1 MSNNLAK
8 AITMSRARELV
19 GNIAQTNH
27 YLVVIPTGLTP
38 ELSAHIEEYSQISN
52 PKDFISRRLGFLC
65 SEASLPTSSY
75 ATAEVKDNFMGVT
88 QEFAHTRLYADSD
101 FTFYVDSNYDSI
113 KFFESWLDYISGT
126 GESQSGGKGYF
137 RRFAFPDFYK
147 VSTMSINKFE
157 KDYKRVLEYKFIN
170 AFPKG
175 MVSIPVSYGPA
186 DLMKVTVTF
195 NYDRYI
201 VYSKEIIPQTELT
214 TDEQIK
220 QAFNAGVAQ
229 GNQNWI
235 NNPLIPLDVL
245 NAAPR
250 DPITGK
256 IDLSKILG
264 LLSRR
269 NVSGIGGDNGRG
281 SEVIRDRIVI

>member
-1 MSNNLAK
+1 
-8 AITMSRARELV
+8 MSRARELV
-19 GNIAQTNH
+19 GNLAQTNH
-27 YLVVIPTGLTP
+27 YLVVIPNGLTP
-38 ELSAHIEEYSQISN
+38 ELSTHIEQYSRISN
-52 PKDFISRRLGFLC
+52 SKDFISRRLGFLC

-101 FTFYVDSNYDSI
+101 FTFYVDQNYDSI
-113 KFFESWLDYISGT
+113 KFFESWLDYISGA
-126 GESQSGGKGYF
+126 GAPQSFDKGYF

-147 VSTMSINKFE
+147 VSTMSIHKFE
-157 KDYKRVLEYKFIN
+157 KDYKRVLEYTFIN

-201 VYSKEIIPQTELT
+201 VSSKEIIPQTELT

-235 NNPLIPLDVL
+235 NNPSIPLDVL
-245 NAAPR
+245 NAAV
-250 DPITGK
+250 DPNTGLV
-256 IDLSKILG
+256 DSSRILG

-269 NVSGIGGDNGRG
+269 NVSGIGGDIGGDSVVR
-281 SEVIRDRIVI
+281 EFIR

>member
-1 MSNNLAK
+1 VSNNLAK

-19 GNIAQTNH
+19 GNLAQTNH

-38 ELSAHIEEYSQISN
+38 ELSTHIEQYSRISN
-52 PKDFISRRLGFLC
+52 SKDFISRRLGFLC

-101 FTFYVDSNYDSI
+101 FTFYVDQNYDSI
-113 KFFESWLDYISGT
+113 KFFESWLDYISGA
-126 GESQSGGKGYF
+126 GQSQSEESNYF
-137 RRFAFPDFYK
+137 RRFAFPNFYK
-147 VSTMSINKFE
+147 VSTMSIHKFE

-186 DLMKVTVTF
+186 DLMKVTITF

-201 VYSKEIIPQTELT
+201 VSSKEIIPQTELT

-235 NNPLIPLDVL
+235 NNPLISLDVL
-245 NAAPR
+245 NATV
-250 DPITGK
+250 DPNTGRV
-256 IDLSKILG
+256 DLSRILG

-269 NVSGIGGDNGRG
+269 NVSGTGGDIGGG
-281 SEVIRDRIVI
+281 SDVREFTR

>member
-1 MSNNLAK
+1 
-8 AITMSRARELV
+8 
-19 GNIAQTNH
+19 
-27 YLVVIPTGLTP
+27 
-38 ELSAHIEEYSQISN
+38 
-52 PKDFISRRLGFLC
+52 
-65 SEASLPTSSY
+65 
-75 ATAEVKDNFMGVT
+75 
-88 QEFAHTRLYADSD
+88 
-101 FTFYVDSNYDSI
+101 
-113 KFFESWLDYISGT
+113 
-126 GESQSGGKGYF
+126 
-137 RRFAFPDFYK
+137 DFYK

-245 NAAPR
+245 NAAV
-250 DPITGK
+250 DPNTGN
-256 IDLSKILG
+256 IDFSKILG

>member
-19 GNIAQTNH
+19 GNLAQTNH
-27 YLVVIPTGLTP
+27 YLVVIPNGLTP
-38 ELSAHIEEYSQISN
+38 ELSTHIEQYSRISN
-52 PKDFISRRLGFLC
+52 SKDFISRRLGFLC

-101 FTFYVDSNYDSI
+101 FTFYVDQNYDSI
-113 KFFESWLDYISGT
+113 KFFESWLDYISGA
-126 GESQSGGKGYF
+126 GAPQSFDKGYF

-147 VSTMSINKFE
+147 VSTMSIHKFE
-157 KDYKRVLEYKFIN
+157 KDYKRVLEYTFIN

-186 DLMKVTVTF
+186 DLMKVTITF

-201 VYSKEIIPQTELT
+201 VSSKEIIPQTELT

-235 NNPLIPLDVL
+235 NNPSIPLDVL
-245 NAAPR
+245 NAAV
-250 DPITGK
+250 DPNTGLV
-256 IDLSKILG
+256 DSSRILG

-269 NVSGIGGDNGRG
+269 NVSGIGGDIGGDSVVR
-281 SEVIRDRIVI
+281 EFIR